1 MKILITGAN
10 GSIGSDLVSSFSEKH
25 KVYAIYR
32 SSNKVVKKLK
42 NKNITWIKQDI
53 KSKIKLKSK
62 IDVLIHCAFI
72 HEFSKKK
79 TYKDYVS
86 SNIIGLKN
94 IIEFAN
100 KKKIK
105 SFIYLSSVT
114 IYGEIKEDSLTDNN
128 KFINPSILGASKIL
142 SEKMI
147 EKQKFNY
154 LNLRLPGVISYLNND
169 YRRPWLNNII
179 YNLKIGKKITVFN
192 SNLYFNN
199 IIDTVE
205 IFNFINYVIKN
216 KLKSGTLNLSATKPM
231 QIRKMINFL
240 KEKISSK
247 SKINFNNKKKNHFTI
262 SLNKLLK
269 NYNYK
274 TSSTKKILER
284 CIKNYK

>member
-199 IIDTVE
+199 IID
-205 IFNFINYVIKN
+205 
-216 KLKSGTLNLSATKPM
+216 
-231 QIRKMINFL
+231 
-240 KEKISSK
+240 
-247 SKINFNNKKKNHFTI
+247 
-262 SLNKLLK
+262 
-269 NYNYK
+269 
-274 TSSTKKILER
+274 
-284 CIKNYK
+284 